1 MECNDKNCPIHG
13 SLRVRG
19 MIVTGKVVSTRM
31 RKSVVVERDLLKPVS
46 KYKRRAKTKSKLH
59 AHLPEC
65 IKVDLGDEVE
75 IGQTRKLSKTKGWV
89 VLKVIKGEAIGAAK
103 EGAKEEKHAKITRK
117 HKEEKTEKKKEKGEK
132 E

>member
-1 MECNDKNCPIHG
+1 MECNDKNCPMHG

-19 MIVTGKVVSTRM
+19 MLVRGKVVSTRM

-65 IKVDLGDEVE
+65 IKVNLGDEVE

-89 VLKVIKGEAIGAAK
+89 VLKVIKG
-103 EGAKEEKHAKITRK
+103 
-117 HKEEKTEKKKEKGEK
+117 KEKGEEK
-132 E
+132 